1 MTIRVLIVD
10 DEPTP
15 RERLRR
21 LLRAEP
27 DVEVVGDAE
36 DGRDALQA
44 IGELEPDLVFLDI
57 QMPELNGLEVAQQI
71 DEATRPLII
80 FVTAYDQYALQAFE
94 VHAFDYLLKPFDA
107 ARLQAPLRRARQRLA
122 SGERT
127 DMASVQAL
135 LRQIE
140 ATQRGLA
147 EMMGG
152 PGKTFIE
159 RVLVRFDGRAVSVKV
174 AEVERFEAQ
183 GNYVRLYTARGEF
196 EVRDTLTNFEAKLD
210 PKLFQRIHRKTIVNL
225 DAVKEVQTWFSGDHI
240 MVLRSGAKV
249 RLSRYY
255 RQALRALGAAADED

>member
-1 MTIRVLIVD
+1 MTMRVLIVD

-21 LLRAEP
+21 LLDAES

-36 DGRDALQA
+36 DGRDAIEA
-44 IGELEPDLVFLDI
+44 IAELRPDVVFLDI
-57 QMPELNGLEVAQQI
+57 QMPELSGLEVARQI
-71 DEATRPLII
+71 DEARGPLII
-80 FVTAYDQYALQAFE
+80 FVTAYDQYAIEAFE

-127 DMASVQAL
+127 DMASMQAL

-140 ATQRGLA
+140 ATQRELS
-147 EMMGG
+147 EMVAA
-152 PGKTFIE
+152 PGKTFLE

-183 GNYVRLYTARGEF
+183 GNYVRLYTPRGEF
-196 EVRDTLTNFEAKLD
+196 EVRETLSKFEAKLD
-210 PKLFQRIHRKTIVNL
+210 PKHFQRIHRKTIVNL

-240 MVLRSGAKV
+240 MILRSGAKV
-249 RLSRYY
+249 RHSRYY
-255 RQALRALGAAADED
+255 RQALRALGAAEGDE